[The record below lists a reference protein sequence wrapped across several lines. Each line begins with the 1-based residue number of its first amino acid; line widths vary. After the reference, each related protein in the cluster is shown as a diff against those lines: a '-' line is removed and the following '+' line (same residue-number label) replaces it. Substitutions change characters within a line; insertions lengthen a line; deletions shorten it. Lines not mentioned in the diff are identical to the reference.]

1 MAESFPINGNID
13 PKSFP
18 FLLMDLHRQGA
29 TGSLKVE
36 GPSYPKAL
44 YYRSG
49 RILFGSSND
58 PRDQLGA
65 ILIENGKITAEQL
78 AEVNTKVGPGNPLAK
93 ILAES
98 GFVSQREL
106 GEAARI
112 KVERILS
119 DIIGYTSGGFEFE
132 DGVLPKGAVDLK
144 LATEK
149 LVLAA
154 VRRIA
159 DRAFVL
165 RHLEGLEVVLAVR
178 PGADLSEVRADA
190 SDLPSQLNGH
200 RTLKE
205 AARLARLD
213 EFDAAKIACG
223 FLFLGLVE
231 RSGSGSDAA
240 VSADPELDLAA
251 TAAMAFEDSGS
262 GGAVPAPSDPND
274 DPFFA
279 SVGESPALD
288 AGDSA
293 PPFPMPEAE
302 PFSALAAQ
310 APEPDGF
317 LAPEPAF
324 LASEPA
330 FLAPDPEPEA
340 FLASEPDEPQTLPG
354 TSAFRGLELDA
365 PAEPAPALASEPDEP
380 LGFAI
385 GPELETTALPV
396 MEAPASPPDT
406 GQSSFPQADFS
417 AEPMVADASEMGPEP
432 VTPSRPSK
440 EDLAALDALLNPATT
455 SRPLEPARAPS
466 KSGKWEPQFQSM
478 AKPRRPTRP
487 QVSPVILIAL
497 AAGAIALVAGGS
509 WYYLNQ
515 VQATPVKR
523 ATVTPPSPSPVAATA
538 LPVQPSPIPSAS
550 ADPASP
556 SPGAQPSAAPAVAA
570 TPPPASPLPQAT
582 PTPRP
587 TPPPKPVAT
596 PAVTALD
603 NGPVTE
609 ARSLMRKGS
618 FGAAAKGFAANVKAA
633 TASPFTIQLL
643 VACSNET
650 VQKAL
655 ERVTA
660 DDLYI
665 LPVSYKGKSCNRI
678 CFGLYADEA
687 RADSAIASLP
697 EYFRQNGAT
706 PKVVKTTTLL
716 R

>member
-1 MAESFPINGNID
+1 MAESFPISGNIE

-36 GPSYPKAL
+36 GPSHPKAL

-78 AEVNTKVGPGNPLAK
+78 SEVNTKVGPGNPLAK
-93 ILAES
+93 VLAES

-213 EFDAAKIACG
+213 EFDAAKVACG

-231 RSGSGSDAA
+231 RSGTGSDSA

-262 GGAVPAPSDPND
+262 LGAVPAASDPND
-274 DPFFA
+274 DPFFM
-279 SVGESPALD
+279 SVGEPPALD
-288 AGDSA
+288 AGDA
-293 PPFPMPEAE
+293 TPPFPMPEAE
-302 PFSALAAQ
+302 PFSALEVPQ
-310 APEPDGF
+310 VSEPDRV
-317 LAPEPAF
+317 LAE
-324 LASEPA
+324 SA
-330 FLAPDPEPEA
+330 FLAPDPDA
-340 FLASEPDEPQTLPG
+340 FLATDPDEPQTLPG
-354 TSAFRGLELDA
+354 SPAFRGLELDT
-365 PAEPAPALASEPDEP
+365 PAELPPTLASEPEP
-380 LGFAI
+380 VGFAI
-385 GPELETTALPV
+385 GPELETTALPI
-396 MEAPASPPDT
+396 MEAPASSRDT
-406 GQSSFPQADFS
+406 GRPSFS
-417 AEPMVADASEMGPEP
+417 AEPMLADASESGPEP

-440 EDLAALDALLNPATT
+440 EDLAALDALLNPAT
-455 SRPLEPARAPS
+455 SPRPVEAAKAPN
-466 KSGKWEPQFQSM
+466 KSGRWEPQFQSM

-487 QVSPVILIAL
+487 QVSPVVLIAL

-515 VQATPVKR
+515 VQAPPVKQ
-523 ATVTPPSPSPVAATA
+523 ATVIPPLPSPVVATA
-538 LPVQPSPIPSAS
+538 LPTQPSPAPSAS
-550 ADPASP
+550 AETASP
-556 SPGAQPSAAPAVAA
+556 SPGALPSVAPTAVP
-570 TPPPASPLPQAT
+570 TLPPASPLPQAT
-582 PTPRP
+582 PTP
-587 TPPPKPVAT
+587 TPKPVAI
-596 PAVTALD
+596 PAVTPLD
-603 NGPVTE
+603 DGPVTD

-618 FGAAAKGFAANVKAA
+618 FGPAAKGFAANVKAA

-678 CFGLYADEA
+678 CWGLYPDEG
-687 RADSAIASLP
+687 RADSAIAGLP